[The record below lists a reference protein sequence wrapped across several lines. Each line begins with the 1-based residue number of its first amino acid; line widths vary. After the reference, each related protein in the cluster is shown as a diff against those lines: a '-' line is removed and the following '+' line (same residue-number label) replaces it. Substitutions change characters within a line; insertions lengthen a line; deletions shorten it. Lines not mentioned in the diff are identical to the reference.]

1 MNCLDAL
8 DLTHHVKQGMNEPM
22 WDKLLPEPLPEP
34 YRRAYTL
41 VINLDETLVYSTWDV
56 SSSIGYMGITRY

>member
-1 MNCLDAL
+1 
-8 DLTHHVKQGMNEPM
+8 M

-41 VINLDETLVYSTWDV
+41 VINLDETLVKSTWDV
-56 SSSIGYMGITRY
+56 SIKYQNVKTGHLI

>member
-1 MNCLDAL
+1 
-8 DLTHHVKQGMNEPM
+8 M

-41 VINLDETLVYSTWDV
+41 VINMDETLVYSTWDV
-56 SSSIGYMGITRY
+56 SFFFNG

>member
-1 MNCLDAL
+1 
-8 DLTHHVKQGMNEPM
+8 
-22 WDKLLPEPLPEP
+22 LPEP

-56 SSSIGYMGITRY
+56 S

>member
-1 MNCLDAL
+1 MSD
-8 DLTHHVKQGMNEPM
+8 PM

-41 VINLDETLVYSTWDV
+41 VINLDETLVHSTWDV
-56 SSSIGYMGITRY
+56 SAIYRGII